1 MRARAKRTRSMMVV
15 RMPVWVRT
23 CAKAATSPIQ
33 SGVEGSESGVVW
45 ILTADSVILKEC
57 PPFEKKICFFS
68 FRRHLFLRF
77 RQSLLFSYAI
87 SLRIPW
93 DSCCQSLGRPCSSAI
108 DVELQSGSWNTDTVA
123 ASSEAGAG
131 CNDLPLE
138 SIPCSLFKLW

>member
-93 DSCCQSLGRPCSSAI
+93 VPRVQASPFVLRLEPFLDEERPCL
-108 DVELQSGSWNTDTVA
+108 LQWFRCKEE
-123 ASSEAGAG
+123 EATNYADIG
-131 CNDLPLE
+131 
-138 SIPCSLFKLW
+138 